1 MSLAHMRSYEARI
14 RRAWGAAALSQC
26 SENARVRAYTRTH
39 SAGQTGCMC
48 GAASSCAAEIALS
61 LAGVPAVALALALA
75 LDVALAAAPAFTRIA
90 PPCRSVS
97 VGLKRANA
105 PS

>member
-26 SENARVRAYTRTH
+26 SENARVRANTRTH
-39 SAGQTGCMC
+39 RAGQTGCMC
-48 GAASSCAAEIALS
+48 DAASSCAAEIDLS
-61 LAGVPAVALALALA
+61 LAGVPAVALALA

-90 PPCRSVS
+90 PCRSVS
-97 VGLKRANA
+97 VGLKRAN
-105 PS
+105 